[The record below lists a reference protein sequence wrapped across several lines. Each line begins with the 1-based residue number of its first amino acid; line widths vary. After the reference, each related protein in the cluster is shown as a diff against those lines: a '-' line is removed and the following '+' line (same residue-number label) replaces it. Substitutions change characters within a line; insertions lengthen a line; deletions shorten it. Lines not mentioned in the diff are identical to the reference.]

1 MAAAT
6 TVIAGI
12 GLAVTAGT
20 TVASFA
26 QASKQRKLME
36 QANADADKAM
46 AEARSKL
53 DINYFES
60 LGIQKEP
67 YELER
72 EAFLSSGAQ
81 AMQAGV
87 ESGRG
92 AAATAGRVQMAQN
105 EAQAGVRTAM
115 GEELAD
121 LAKLTATEES
131 RLRDI
136 GVQLDLEEVAGAH
149 QAASDAQQ
157 AAAQATE
164 AGFAGLTSLGSQV
177 IDMAPLYGQ
186 NIGAQQE
193 SLKGM
198 KFTPEEFAK
207 FESLGKTPR
216 TDGFS
221 SLDFE
226 QIGGMSKSQYKDFL
240 KTLSPAQKQMLFT
253 NPQYLN
259 TYEQLNPFQ
268 PI

>member
-20 TVASFA
+20 TAASFA
-26 QASKQRKLME
+26 QAAKQRKLME

-46 AEARSKL
+46 AEAREKL
-53 DINYFES
+53 NVNYFES
-60 LGIQKEP
+60 LAIQKEP
-67 YELER
+67 YELQR
-72 EAFLSSGAQ
+72 EALLSGGAQ
-81 AMQAGV
+81 AIEAGR

-92 AAATAGRVQMAQN
+92 AVATAGRVQMAQN

-115 GEELAD
+115 GEELSD

-136 GVQLDLEEVAGAH
+136 GVQLDLEEVAGAQ
-149 QAASDAQQ
+149 QAASDAQR

-164 AGFAGLTSLGSQV
+164 AGIAGIQSMGSQM

-186 NIGAQQE
+186 NMQAQQE
-193 SLKGM
+193 SLSGVKLSQSETD
-198 KFTPEEFAK
+198 KFNAGLTGPPA
-207 FESLGKTPR
+207 PNAAA
-216 TDGFS
+216 
-221 SLDFE
+221 LDFSDVKS
-226 QIGGMSKSQYKDFL
+226 MTKSQYRDFM
-240 KTLSPAQKQMLFT
+240 KSLSPQQRQVLLT

-259 TYEQLNPFQ
+259 SMSTYNPFA
-268 PI
+268 I

>member
-6 TVIAGI
+6 TVIAGVS
-12 GLAVTAGT
+12 LAVTAGT
-20 TVASFA
+20 TIASFK
-26 QASKQRKLME
+26 QAANQRKLME
-36 QANADADKAM
+36 QSKADAEKAM

-53 DINYFES
+53 NVNYFDE

-67 YELER
+67 YELQR
-72 EAFLSSGAQ
+72 EALLSSGAQ

-115 GEELAD
+115 GEELTD
-121 LAKLTATEES
+121 LAKLSATEDS

-136 GVQLDLEEVAGAH
+136 NVQLDLEEVAGAN
-149 QAASDAQQ
+149 QSASDAQQ
-157 AAAQATE
+157 AAAAATT
-164 AGFAGLTSLGSQV
+164 AGFAGIQSMGSQM
-177 IDMAPLYGQ
+177 INMAPLYGQ
-186 NIGAQQE
+186 NTGAQQKAL
-193 SLKGM
+193 SGM
-198 KFTPEEFAK
+198 EFSPEEFSK
-207 FESLGKTPR
+207 FESLGTNPR

-221 SLDFE
+221 SLDFQE
-226 QIGGMSKSQYKDFL
+226 VGGMNKSQYKNFM
-240 KTLSPAQKQMLFT
+240 KTLSPAQQQMLFT

-259 TYEQLNPFQ
+259 SYSQLNPFQ

>member
-20 TVASFA
+20 TAASFA
-26 QASKQRKLME
+26 QAAKQRKLMN
-36 QANADADKAM
+36 QANIDAEKAM
-46 AEARSKL
+46 AEAREKL
-53 DINYFES
+53 NVNYFES

-67 YELER
+67 YELQR
-72 EAFLSSGAQ
+72 EALLSGGAQ
-81 AMQAGV
+81 AIQAGV

-115 GEELAD
+115 GEELSD

-136 GVQLDLEEVAGAH
+136 GVQLDLEEVAGAQ
-149 QAASDAQQ
+149 QAAADAQK

-164 AGFAGLTSLGSQV
+164 AGFAGLQSMASQG

-186 NIGAQQE
+186 NLGNQQKAL
-193 SLKGM
+193 SGM
-198 KFTPEEFAK
+198 QFTPEEFAK
-207 FESLGKTPR
+207 FESLGANPR

-221 SLDFE
+221 SLDFQ
-226 QIGGMSKSQYKDFL
+226 QIGGMNKSQYKDFMKNL
-240 KTLSPAQKQMLFT
+240 TPAQQQMLYT
-253 NPQYLN
+253 NPQYTN
-259 TYEQLNPFQ
+259 AMSQYNPFF
-268 PI
+268 I

>member
-26 QASKQRKLME
+26 QAKKQRKLME

-53 DINYFES
+53 NVNYFDE

-67 YELER
+67 YELQS
-72 EAFLSSGAQ
+72 EALLSSGAQ
-81 AMQAGV
+81 AMQAGI

-115 GEELAD
+115 GEELSD
-121 LAKLTATEES
+121 LAKLSATEES

-136 GVQLDLEEVAGAH
+136 GVQLDLEEVAGAQ

-164 AGFAGLTSLGSQV
+164 AGFAGLTSMGSQM
-177 IDMAPLYGQ
+177 INMAPLYGQ
-186 NIGAQQE
+186 NTGAQQKAL
-193 SLKGM
+193 SGM
-198 KFTPEEFAK
+198 QFTPEEFAK
-207 FESLGKTPR
+207 FESLGTNPR

-221 SLDFE
+221 SLDFQE
-226 QIGGMSKSQYKDFL
+226 VGGMNKSQYKNFM
-240 KTLSPAQKQMLFT
+240 KTLSPAQQQMLFQ
-253 NPQYLN
+253 NPQYLQGMSN
-259 TYEQLNPFQ
+259 VNPFA
-268 PI
+268 I

>member
-20 TVASFA
+20 TVASFV

-46 AEARSKL
+46 AEAREKL
-53 DINYFES
+53 NVNFYDQ
-60 LGIQKEP
+60 LAVQKEP

-72 EAFLSSGAQ
+72 EALLSAGAQ
-81 AMQAGV
+81 AIQAGV

-105 EAQAGVRTAM
+105 ESQAGIRTAM
-115 GEELAD
+115 GEELSN
-121 LAKLTATEES
+121 LAKLSAAEES

-136 GVQLDLEEVAGAH
+136 GVQLDLEEVAGAQ

-157 AAAQATE
+157 AAAAATE
-164 AGFAGLTSLGSQV
+164 AGFAGLTSMAGQA
-177 IDMAPLYGQ
+177 IDMAPLYGKDL
-186 NIGAQQE
+186 GAQQKA
-193 SLKGM
+193 LGGM
-198 KFTPEEFAK
+198 EFSPEEFAK

-221 SLDFE
+221 SLDFQ
-226 QIGGMSKSQYKDFL
+226 QIGGMDKSQYKNFL
-240 KTLSPAQKQMLFT
+240 KTLSPKQQQMLFT
-253 NPQYLN
+253 NPQYLQSMSE
-259 TYEQLNPFQ
+259 YNPFA
-268 PI
+268 I

>member
-20 TVASFA
+20 TVASFV

-46 AEARSKL
+46 AEAREKL
-53 DINYFES
+53 NVNFFES
-60 LGIQKEP
+60 LAVQKEP
-67 YELER
+67 YELQR
-72 EAFLSSGAQ
+72 EALLSSGAQ
-81 AMQAGV
+81 AIQAGV

-115 GEELAD
+115 GEELSD

-136 GVQLDLEEVAGAH
+136 GVQLDLEEVAGAQ
-149 QAASDAQQ
+149 QAASDAQR
-157 AAAQATE
+157 AAANATE
-164 AGFAGLTSLGSQV
+164 AGIAGIQSMGSQA

-186 NIGAQQE
+186 NRSAQQE
-193 SLKGM
+193 SLSGVKLSQSETN
-198 KFTPEEFAK
+198 KFNADLMGPPAPNPTAP
-207 FESLGKTPR
+207 
-216 TDGFS
+216 DFS
-221 SLDFE
+221 DVKS
-226 QIGGMSKSQYKDFL
+226 MTRSQYRDFM
-240 KTLSPAQKQMLFT
+240 KSLSPQQRQVLLT
-253 NPQYLN
+253 NPQYLEAMS
-259 TYEQLNPFQ
+259 TYNPFA
-268 PI
+268 I

>member
-20 TVASFA
+20 TVASFV

-46 AEARSKL
+46 AEAREKL
-53 DINYFES
+53 NVNFYDQ
-60 LGIQKEP
+60 LAVQKEP

-72 EAFLSSGAQ
+72 EALLSAGAQ
-81 AMQAGV
+81 AIQAGV

-105 EAQAGVRTAM
+105 ESQAGIRTAM
-115 GEELAD
+115 GEELSN
-121 LAKLTATEES
+121 LAKLSAAEES

-136 GVQLDLEEVAGAH
+136 GVQLDLEEVA
-149 QAASDAQQ
+149 
-157 AAAQATE
+157 
-164 AGFAGLTSLGSQV
+164 L
-177 IDMAPLYGQ
+177 
-186 NIGAQQE
+186 GAQQKA
-193 SLKGM
+193 LGGM
-198 KFTPEEFAK
+198 EFSPEEFAK

-221 SLDFE
+221 SLDFQ
-226 QIGGMSKSQYKDFL
+226 QIGGMDKSQYKNFL
-240 KTLSPAQKQMLFT
+240 KTLSPKQQQMLFT
-253 NPQYLN
+253 NPQYLQSMSE
-259 TYEQLNPFQ
+259 YNPFA
-268 PI
+268 I